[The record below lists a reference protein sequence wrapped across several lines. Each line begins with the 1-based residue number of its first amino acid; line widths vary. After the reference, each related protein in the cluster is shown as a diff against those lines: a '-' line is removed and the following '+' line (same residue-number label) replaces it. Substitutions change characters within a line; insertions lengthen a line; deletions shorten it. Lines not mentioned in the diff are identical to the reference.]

1 MGQPREVR
9 ERMIKR
15 VEEFAYQMLVNVFNA
30 SDTAPLAM
38 ELLVQAGSHDI
49 GAEASRIEDPSAW
62 TREEISAR
70 AQTLDVDKGPE
81 GDFDD

>member
-1 MGQPREVR
+1 
-9 ERMIKR
+9 
-15 VEEFAYQMLVNVFNA
+15 MLVDVFNA
-30 SDTAPLAM
+30 SDTAPIAM

-62 TREEISAR
+62 TKEKIIER
-70 AQTLDVDKGPE
+70 AQTLEVDKGPE